1 MEPEY
6 IERKALDKALTAA
19 AAHGQRRSAFC
30 TIYRLPTLRRWCT
43 ARTVPIGL
51 RWVIAGTHATMG
63 FCRQRI
69 HMIFVATA
77 NETR

>member
-6 IERKALDKALTAA
+6 IERKALDKAL
-19 AAHGQRRSAFC
+19 

-43 ARTVPIGL
+43 ARTVPIGV